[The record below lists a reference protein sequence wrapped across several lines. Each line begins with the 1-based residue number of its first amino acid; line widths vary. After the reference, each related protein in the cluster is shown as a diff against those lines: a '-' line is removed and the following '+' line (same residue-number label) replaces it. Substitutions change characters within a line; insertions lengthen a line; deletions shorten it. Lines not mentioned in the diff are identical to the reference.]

1 MAKYKSLAIEPRASG
16 ARGFLRRQRMVLI
29 RGCPN
34 DVEEGDTFSEIK
46 RALSTVVSDRWQPGR
61 SRSESESDFT
71 VGKCFELELH
81 VGLVVLL
88 VLVPVILGG
97 ELIVRVG
104 LISSHSQTSGL
115 RERIIF
121 YRSLVENH
129 DVGPELVYDDWAA
142 RVISP
147 CLVVR
152 PYDDI
157 EWKRVRCGRAPSR
170 LQLSGR
176 SSCSSSS

>member
-1 MAKYKSLAIEPRASG
+1 M
-16 ARGFLRRQRMVLI
+16 
-29 RGCPN
+29 
-34 DVEEGDTFSEIK
+34 
-46 RALSTVVSDRWQPGR
+46 VSDRWQPGR

-104 LISSHSQTSGL
+104 LISSHSQTSGS
-115 RERIIF
+115 ERIVF
-121 YRSLVENH
+121 YLLVENH

-152 PYDDI
+152 PYRDDDI
-157 EWKRVRCGRAPSR
+157 E
-170 LQLSGR
+170 
-176 SSCSSSS
+176 

>member
-1 MAKYKSLAIEPRASG
+1 M
-16 ARGFLRRQRMVLI
+16 
-29 RGCPN
+29 
-34 DVEEGDTFSEIK
+34 
-46 RALSTVVSDRWQPGR
+46 VSDRWQPGR
-61 SRSESESDFT
+61 SRDL
-71 VGKCFELELH
+71 GIGIGLHFELELH

-104 LISSHSQTSGL
+104 LISSHSQTSGS
-115 RERIIF
+115 ERIVF
-121 YRSLVENH
+121 YLLVENH

-152 PYDDI
+152 PYRDDDI

>member
-1 MAKYKSLAIEPRASG
+1 M
-16 ARGFLRRQRMVLI
+16 
-29 RGCPN
+29 
-34 DVEEGDTFSEIK
+34 
-46 RALSTVVSDRWQPGR
+46 VSDRWQPGR
-61 SRSESESDFT
+61 SRDL
-71 VGKCFELELH
+71 GIGIGLHFELELH

-104 LISSHSQTSGL
+104 LISSHSQTS
-115 RERIIF
+115 RSERIVF

-157 EWKRVRCGRAPSR
+157 EWKRVRCGRPGAR

>member
-1 MAKYKSLAIEPRASG
+1 MRPWHGELSAVLPPR
-16 ARGFLRRQRMVLI
+16 
-29 RGCPN
+29 C
-34 DVEEGDTFSEIK
+34 
-46 RALSTVVSDRWQPGR
+46 
-61 SRSESESDFT
+61 
-71 VGKCFELELH
+71 
-81 VGLVVLL
+81 
-88 VLVPVILGG
+88 PVIVNYMRDAIMPGVWARTS
-97 ELIVRVG
+97 LIV
-104 LISSHSQTSGL
+104 
-115 RERIIF
+115 F

>member
-1 MAKYKSLAIEPRASG
+1 MERVRAG
-16 ARGFLRRQRMVLI
+16 
-29 RGCPN
+29 
-34 DVEEGDTFSEIK
+34 EGDPD
-46 RALSTVVSDRWQPGR
+46 RAGGTPATPR
-61 SRSESESDFT
+61 SRAP
-71 VGKCFELELH
+71 
-81 VGLVVLL
+81 
-88 VLVPVILGG
+88 VPKTARTNARSPHLTYAP
-97 ELIVRVG
+97 VRKTR
-104 LISSHSQTSGL
+104 SSSPASSPFFAAARAAAGPSARPSPIHSQTSGS
-115 RERIIF
+115 ERIVF
-121 YRSLVENH
+121 YLLVENH

-157 EWKRVRCGRAPSR
+157 EWKRVRCGRARSR

>member
-1 MAKYKSLAIEPRASG
+1 MHVRRLAPRKREETRGSEQARLSTRTRGPVTGSSRASG
-16 ARGFLRRQRMVLI
+16 ARWSASAPAKATRTGPGGRRRP
-29 RGCPN
+29 RGA
-34 DVEEGDTFSEIK
+34 
-46 RALSTVVSDRWQPGR
+46 ALLFRRPLL
-61 SRSESESDFT
+61 SESA
-71 VGKCFELELH
+71 
-81 VGLVVLL
+81 
-88 VLVPVILGG
+88 
-97 ELIVRVG
+97 
-104 LISSHSQTSGL
+104 SSVATRRPPGS
-115 RERIIF
+115 ERIVF
-121 YRSLVENH
+121 YLLVENH

-157 EWKRVRCGRAPSR
+157 EWKRVRCGRARSR

>member
-1 MAKYKSLAIEPRASG
+1 M
-16 ARGFLRRQRMVLI
+16 
-29 RGCPN
+29 
-34 DVEEGDTFSEIK
+34 
-46 RALSTVVSDRWQPGR
+46 VSDRWQPGR
-61 SRSESESDFT
+61 SRDL
-71 VGKCFELELH
+71 GIGIGLHFELELH

-115 RERIIF
+115 RERIVF
-121 YRSLVENH
+121 YLLVENH

-152 PYDDI
+152 PYRDDDI
-157 EWKRVRCGRAPSR
+157 E
-170 LQLSGR
+170 
-176 SSCSSSS
+176 

>member
-1 MAKYKSLAIEPRASG
+1 
-16 ARGFLRRQRMVLI
+16 MVLI

-97 ELIVRVG
+97 EFIVRVG
-104 LISSHSQTSGL
+104 LTRGK
-115 RERIIF
+115 ER
-121 YRSLVENH
+121 
-129 DVGPELVYDDWAA
+129 A
-142 RVISP
+142 RVYSF
-147 CLVVR
+147 L
-152 PYDDI
+152 
-157 EWKRVRCGRAPSR
+157 PSR
-170 LQLSGR
+170 R
-176 SSCSSSS
+176 KP

>member
-1 MAKYKSLAIEPRASG
+1 MA
-16 ARGFLRRQRMVLI
+16 AR
-29 RGCPN
+29 P
-34 DVEEGDTFSEIK
+34 
-46 RALSTVVSDRWQPGR
+46 QPIGI
-61 SRSESESDFT
+61 
-71 VGKCFELELH
+71 GIGLHFELELH

-115 RERIIF
+115 RERIVF
-121 YRSLVENH
+121 YLLVENH
-129 DVGPELVYDDWAA
+129 DVGPELVYT
-142 RVISP
+142 

>member
-1 MAKYKSLAIEPRASG
+1 MSGSASL
-16 ARGFLRRQRMVLI
+16 
-29 RGCPN
+29 
-34 DVEEGDTFSEIK
+34 EEK
-46 RALSTVVSDRWQPGR
+46 KGR
-61 SRSESESDFT
+61 EF
-71 VGKCFELELH
+71 
-81 VGLVVLL
+81 
-88 VLVPVILGG
+88 
-97 ELIVRVG
+97 IV
-104 LISSHSQTSGL
+104 
-115 RERIIF
+115 F
-121 YRSLVENH
+121 YLLVENH